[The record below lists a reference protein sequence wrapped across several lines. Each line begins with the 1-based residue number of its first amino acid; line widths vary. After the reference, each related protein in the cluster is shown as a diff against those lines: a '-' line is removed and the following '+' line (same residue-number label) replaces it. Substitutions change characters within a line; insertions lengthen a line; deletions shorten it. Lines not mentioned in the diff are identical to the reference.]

1 MLFDW
6 TVNLGHII
14 TMVSFIIVGS
24 GIVYTMRGR
33 IEGMSSRLGV
43 LEVDI
48 KSLIT
53 ILIQQGKHEER
64 MTSMDAR
71 VANQGARLDEL
82 NRRFNDKADKL

>member
-6 TVNLGHII
+6 TINLGHVLTIL
-14 TMVSFIIVGS
+14 SFIMVGT

-33 IEGMSSRLGV
+33 IESMASRLGT
-43 LEVDI
+43 LELDI

-64 MTSMDAR
+64 MTAMDAR
-71 VANQGARLDEL
+71 VANQGGRLDEL
-82 NRRFNDKADKL
+82 TKRFNDKIDK